1 VGEVHPSKVKSA
13 VSAPHRGEWTRQL
26 AVRAALFDGSGSST
40 INRLQPIVFNC
51 GNGRVFNPSAAN
63 DTLAVLFSGGL
74 DSSILVAH
82 LLGQGRQVVPVY
94 VNSGLFW
101 QQAELDSAGRFL
113 TAIGTADLAAMAVLE
128 LPLADL
134 YAQHW
139 SITGAG
145 VPQAD
150 DPDEA
155 VYLPGRNPL
164 LMVKAHVWCRLN
176 RLEQLAL
183 GTLDTNPFA
192 DASEQFFSDFGAS
205 MDRAVGSRVRI
216 VRPFAQLDKRAVMNL
231 GRDFPLELTFS
242 CLAPRSGL
250 HCGRCNK
257 CAERQ
262 RAFSLIELS
271 DPTAYATAGQ
281 PLKSL

>member
-1 VGEVHPSKVKSA
+1 M
-13 VSAPHRGEWTRQL
+13 
-26 AVRAALFDGSGSST
+26 
-40 INRLQPIVFNC
+40 
-51 GNGRVFNPSAAN
+51 FNPPAAN

-101 QQAELDSAGRFL
+101 QQAELASAQRFL
-113 TAIGTADLAAMAVLE
+113 AAIATADLAPTTRLE

-139 SITGAG
+139 SMTGIG
-145 VPQAD
+145 VPRAD

-176 RLEQLAL
+176 CVAQLAI
-183 GTLDTNPFA
+183 GTLDSNPFA
-192 DASEQFFSDFGAS
+192 DASAPFFGEFGAA
-205 MDRAVGSRVRI
+205 MDLAVDGHVQL
-216 VRPFAQLDKRAVMNL
+216 VRPFTQLDKRAVMNL
-231 GRDFPLELTFS
+231 GRDLPLELTFS
-242 CLAPRSGL
+242 CLSPHAGL

-271 DPTAYATAGQ
+271 DPTVYATDSQA
-281 PLKSL
+281 LRSL